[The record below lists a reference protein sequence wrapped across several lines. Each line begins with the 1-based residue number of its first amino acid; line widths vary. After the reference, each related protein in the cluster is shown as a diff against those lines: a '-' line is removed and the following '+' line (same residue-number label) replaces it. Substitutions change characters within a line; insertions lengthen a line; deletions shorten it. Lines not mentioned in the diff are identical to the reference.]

1 MWGSMSLQEEIV
13 LLRNI
18 PLFSK
23 VEASKLKLIAFTSE
37 QVEFKAGEFL
47 CHQGD
52 EGKIAYILMKGSARV
67 TIDTIDGPLHVNEL
81 GENDIFGEISLLC
94 DVPRTATVQAI
105 TDVVSLCI
113 SKELFF
119 RLLEEFPQVGI
130 ELMREMAH
138 RLEITT
144 NRLREVAQ
152 SK

>member
-1 MWGSMSLQEEIV
+1 MGLQEEIV

-23 VEASKLKLIAFTSE
+23 VEASKLKLIAFTSDR
-37 QVEFKAGEFL
+37 VEYKAGECL
-47 CHQGD
+47 CRQG
-52 EGKIAYILMKGSARV
+52 EAGKAAYILMKGSADV
-67 TIDTIDGPLHVNEL
+67 TVDTPSGPLLVSEL
-81 GENDIFGEISLLC
+81 AENDFFGEISLLC
-94 DVPRTATVQAI
+94 DVPRTATVTAK
-105 TDVVSLCI
+105 TDVTSLCI

-119 RLLEEFPQVGI
+119 KLLEEFPQVGI

>member
-1 MWGSMSLQEEIV
+1 MSLQEEIV

-37 QVEFKAGEFL
+37 KVEFMAGDYL
-47 CHQGD
+47 CRQGD
-52 EGKIAYILMKGSARV
+52 VGQTAYILMKGRADV
-67 TIDTIDGPLHVNEL
+67 CIETADGPLLVNEL
-81 GENDIFGEISLLC
+81 GENDIFGEVSLLC
-94 DVPRTATVQAI
+94 DVPRTASVQAKTNI
-105 TDVVSLCI
+105 TTLCI

-144 NRLREVAQ
+144 IRLREVAQ
-152 SK
+152 TK